1 MKKTLVS
8 ILAAMSLLMQGGCA
22 AVLIGTGAVAG
33 YSLSKDS
40 IEGFDDHSFD
50 AVWNQA
56 ITTMRQRGKVTSQDK
71 GNGKFEG
78 EVNGVTI
85 KGQITRVTPKT
96 VKIKISGRKALLPK
110 VDVAQDIFLSITET
124 LAKKD

>member
-1 MKKTLVS
+1 MKRTFIALC
-8 ILAAMSLLMQGGCA
+8 AAVSLLVQGCA

-40 IEGFDDHSFD
+40 IEGYDDHSFD

-56 ITTMRQRGKVTSQDK
+56 VITMKQRGKLTLQDK
-71 GNGKFEG
+71 ANGKFEG

-85 KGQITRVTPKT
+85 KGEITRVTPKT
-96 VKIKISGRKALLPK
+96 VKMKISGRKALLPK
-110 VDVAQDIFLSITET
+110 VAVAQDIFLNITET
-124 LAKKD
+124 LAKKK